1 VTLWLRQAPEIPHI
15 GAEFRALQSRVAQ
28 QVLLI
33 TQIPH
38 PNYLCLEITT
48 LAGIYIKIQPV
59 LSFLSSMDAVRRQQR
74 ESIYHFTSTPIV
86 A

>member
-1 VTLWLRQAPEIPHI
+1 VALWLRPTPEILHI
-15 GAEFRALQSRVAQ
+15 GAEFRTLQSRAAQ

-38 PNYLCLEITT
+38 PNYLCLEVTT
-48 LAGIYIKIQPV
+48 FTGIYIKIQPV
-59 LSFLSSMDAVRRQQR
+59 SHFGQAWMLRQQQR
-74 ESIYHFTSTPIV
+74 ESIYHFTSTPMV